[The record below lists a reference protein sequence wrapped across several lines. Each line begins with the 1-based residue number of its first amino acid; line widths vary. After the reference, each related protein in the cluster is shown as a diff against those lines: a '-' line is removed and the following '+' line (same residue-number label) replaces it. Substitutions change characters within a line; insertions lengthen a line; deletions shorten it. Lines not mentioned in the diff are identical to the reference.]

1 MNIRVYGLRI
11 LSGVVLGSAMCAL
24 GCAESE
30 SSAQVEQSAE
40 AAQWIRLDSNE
51 FDDAEQGKLVR
62 AMDARKALETTLK
75 ARLMGA
81 IKEGGPANGV
91 AVCSQDASA
100 LADEIGE
107 DHKLRI
113 GRTSFKLRNQSNQPP
128 AWMDE
133 VVAER
138 TNEPVFMRNTDRAGL
153 FAAAFPIQIAPPC
166 MVCHGDQNSI
176 AKGVLETIAEHYPDD
191 QATGFGLGDL
201 RGWFWVEIDEE

>member
-1 MNIRVYGLRI
+1 MKIRVCSLKL

-24 GCAESE
+24 GCAKSE
-30 SSAQVEQSAE
+30 SSAQVEQSAQ
-40 AAQWIRLDSNE
+40 ADQWVRLDSNE
-51 FDDAEQGKLVR
+51 LDQAQQGKLVR
-62 AMDARKALETTLK
+62 AMDAREALETTLK

-81 IKEGGPANGV
+81 IKDGGPVNGV

-100 LADEIGE
+100 LADEVGLE
-107 DHKLRI
+107 HKLRI

-138 TNEPVFMRNTDRAGL
+138 TNEPVYMGNTDTSGL

-166 MVCHGDQNSI
+166 MVCHGDQDSI
-176 AKGVLETIAEHYPDD
+176 SEGVLETIAEHYPDD
-191 QATGFGLGDL
+191 QATGFGLGEL
-201 RGWFWVEIDEE
+201 RGWFWVEIDED